1 MGRHILYKGKE
12 VISAILKLGESLGYV
27 VNEEFPLEKR
37 PGNPPA
43 VDAAWLSDEDH
54 DFPLMIFEIESKITG
69 SIANNPVKVFGQP
82 NEHFE
87 KPLFFFHVFLD
98 AKKDSSKIGNLQS
111 LFGLYNYRTY
121 SITEKNEVTR
131 FLIDILSQ
139 HRRLYRKL
147 DLESLIKTL
156 DHRAWESAGVE
167 EILKAIESQRF
178 AASYLRTYAMFSLD
192 NPDFIKHYLRFL
204 ELFIHSHP
212 KKAIPQEYGTYWGDM
227 WADPIHYGILI
238 SAFPDNAAQYL
249 ELLRNWQEKS
259 SYLTMI
265 GPHFGLSRDYD
276 EFILC
281 LAPPFWAFLASLM
294 AKYLDAVEY
303 IASQCGI
310 ILGKLEQFP
319 PRISFFT
326 ALWLLHIACAAS
338 SDKHYELARSF
349 INDRG
354 GISETFLYNPPDTI
368 PLEKEDKS
376 ESDRMWRRELQNRP
390 VKVPNMRQ
398 YSSNLKTELEKS
410 YSEPEEVLHFAFR
423 VLLDPGIHANWTS
436 RIRGMLTS

>member
-1 MGRHILYKGKE
+1 M
-12 VISAILKLGESLGYV
+12 ISAILGLGKSLGYV
-27 VNEEFPLEKR
+27 VKEEFPLEKR

-87 KPLFFFHVFLD
+87 KPLFFFHIFLH
-98 AKKDSSKIGNLQS
+98 ASKESSKIGNLQS

-121 SITEKNEVTR
+121 SIAEKNEVTR
-131 FLIDILSQ
+131 LLIDILSQ

-147 DLESLIKTL
+147 DLEGLIKTF
-156 DHRAWESAGVE
+156 DHRAWESACVE
-167 EILKAIESQRF
+167 EMLKAIEAQRF

-204 ELFIHSHP
+204 ELYVHSHP

-294 AKYLDAVEY
+294 VKYPDAVEY

-326 ALWLLHIACAAS
+326 ALWLLHIASAAS

-354 GISETFLYNPPDTI
+354 GISETFLYNLPDTI
-368 PLEKEDKS
+368 PLGGEDNA
-376 ESDRMWRRELQNRP
+376 ESDRMRRSELQDRP
-390 VKVPNMRQ
+390 VKVPDMRQ

-410 YSEPEEVLHFAFR
+410 HSEPEEVLHFAFR
-423 VLLDPGIHANWTS
+423 FLLDPGIQAKWAP
-436 RIRGMLTS
+436 RIQRMLTS